1 VNTAPFSA
9 HFGQLVLLAATLG
22 CAPPAVADSGPQP
35 PCGSEPFPPYPDLDH
50 SPVVKVW
57 DRSGSGR
64 DWTPP
69 ACTGWSA
76 PGFSTLVVTVG
87 RFRDTS
93 GVEGLLRHVGAI
105 SQLTG
110 MRYWSTTQK
119 RWQALIVDASALA
132 GPASD
137 RRREDFSSNE
147 ISEGASLYFQ
157 QSDNRSGKANYRMRV
172 ESVSPDRLVF
182 ETENISTIRYLLVP
196 LFRPGEI
203 QSMYFL
209 EQESPGVWC
218 YYNIARM
225 GKNANTLVA
234 GHDASSIN
242 RAVAFFRHW
251 AGIPTDQEP
260 PAAR

>member
-1 VNTAPFSA
+1 MSHRTHFS
-9 HFGQLVLLAATLG
+9 HLVLIAATLCCG
-22 CAPPAVADSGPQP
+22 PPAIADSGPQP
-35 PCGSEPFPPYPDLDH
+35 PCGSESFPSYPDLDH
-50 SPVVKVW
+50 SPFVRVW
-57 DRSGSGR
+57 DRAGLGR
-64 DWTPP
+64 EWTPP

-76 PGFSTLVVTVG
+76 PGFSTLVVTVA

-203 QSMYFL
+203 QSIYFL
-209 EQESPGVWC
+209 EQESPGVWR
-218 YYNIARM
+218 YYNIART

>member
-1 VNTAPFSA
+1 MSLRA
-9 HFGQLVLLAATLG
+9 HFSRLVLLSVSLCCG
-22 CAPPAVADSGPQP
+22 PPAVADSGPQP
-35 PCGSEPFPPYPDLDH
+35 PCGSESFPPYPDLDH
-50 SPVVKVW
+50 SPVVRVW
-57 DRSGSGR
+57 SRAGLGR
-64 DWTPP
+64 DWIPP
-69 ACTGWSA
+69 PCTGWSA
-76 PGFSTLVVTVG
+76 SGFSTLVVTVG

-105 SQLTG
+105 SQLAG

-119 RWQALIVDASALA
+119 RWQTLIVGASALV

-137 RRREDFSSNE
+137 RHREDFSLNE

-172 ESVSPDRLVF
+172 GSVSPDRLVF
-182 ETENISTIRYLLVP
+182 QTENISTIRYLLVP
-196 LFRPGEI
+196 LFSPDEI
-203 QSMYFL
+203 QSVYFL
-209 EQESPGVWC
+209 EQESPGVWL
-218 YYNIARM
+218 YYNIART
-225 GKNANTLVA
+225 GKNANTLLA

>member
-1 VNTAPFSA
+1 MSHGAFFST
-9 HFGQLVLLAATLG
+9 LVFVAATLG
-22 CAPPAVADSGPQP
+22 CEAFVFADTGPQP
-35 PCGSEPFPPYPDLDH
+35 PCGNESFPSYPDLDH
-50 SPVVKVW
+50 APVVTVW
-57 DRSGSGR
+57 DRSDLGR

-76 PGFSTLVVTVG
+76 PGFSSLIVTVA

-93 GVEGLLRHVGAI
+93 GMDGVLRHVGAI

-110 MRYWSTTQK
+110 MRYWSTTHK

-132 GPASD
+132 GPAGD
-137 RRREDFSSNE
+137 RRREDFASRE
-147 ISEGASLYFQ
+147 ISEGGTLYFQ
-157 QSDNRSGKANYRMRV
+157 QNDNLTGKATYSMHV
-172 ESVSPDRLVF
+172 GSVSPDRLVF
-182 ETENISTIRYLLVP
+182 ETENINTIRYFLVP
-196 LFRPGEI
+196 LFRPGEL
-203 QSMYFL
+203 QSIYFL
-209 EQESPGVWC
+209 EQESPGVWR
-218 YYNIARM
+218 YFNIARTA
-225 GKNANTLVA
+225 KNANTLVA